1 MGINTSFIS
10 NKNSKEVI
18 NNSPKLPLATDL
30 ADGEI
35 AVNFAKDY
43 ETLAIKNESGDVVTF
58 SSDNKFYK
66 KLETSGATEIQT
78 ALGNKQ
84 DTLELVN
91 PSAETKV
98 GLVNS
103 LSQYY
108 DTNIGKGAVIEG
120 DGYEYNGTTYNVVA
134 SGDYSHAEGRA
145 TQANGNY
152 SHAEG
157 NGTSATSNSS
167 HAEGQGTQASGSYSH
182 AEGDT
187 TQASGNSSHA
197 EGNYTQAFG
206 GYSHA
211 EGYTTTASGDYSHA
225 EGSNTIASGYYSHAE
240 GDTTK
245 SIGSKSHA
253 EGSYTQANGMFSHAE
268 GVNTQAIGISSHAE
282 GVHTIANN
290 ESEHASG
297 QYNVSSSASTTFGDS
312 GNTLFSVGNGVYKGP
327 RHNAFEIRQNG
338 DIYITSGGTD
348 IKLQDHLGGSGSQI
362 QSDWD
367 ESDITSDAYIKN
379 RPFYGSTGY
388 TVIYNETINC
398 EQNGP
403 THGGTNFTPT
413 EELIVGKT
421 YKVTIDSDEYVVKA
435 VSPTALNLN
444 ENWSTPFNDTWSIF
458 KSGNYYSICINGAI
472 GQTKS
477 VKIEKQYLIVEKQIE
492 SEYVDLSNYY
502 NKTECDNKYL
512 TAQTQSDWNQ
522 NYQYSASFIKNKPFG
537 VETYV
542 KSEKVY
548 EGTFNR
554 STYSTEEFKQVYWD
568 GNISSNIL
576 SVGDYIRLVING
588 EDRGDY
594 AKVVSN
600 SGTIWKV
607 NYRDSANGYSLYPN
621 YNNNSGQL
629 NFYGLNANPA
639 TNLPSGDTISVEI
652 WKCALGE
659 KKLDNK
665 YVDYENSSYIK
676 AIENS
681 IPKIWTGTQ
690 SEYDALTNKDSST
703 IYFIK

>member
-66 KLETSGATEIQT
+66 KSETSGATEIQT

-84 DTLELVN
+84 DILV
-91 PSAETKV
+91 S
-98 GLVNS
+98 G
-103 LSQYY
+103 
-108 DTNIGKGAVIEG
+108 TNIKTI
-120 DGYEYNGTTYNVVA
+120 NN
-134 SGDYSHAEGRA
+134 
-145 TQANGNY
+145 
-152 SHAEG
+152 
-157 NGTSATSNSS
+157 TSIL
-167 HAEGQGTQASGSYSH
+167 G
-182 AEGDT
+182 
-187 TQASGNSSHA
+187 SGNI
-197 EGNYTQAFG
+197 
-206 GYSHA
+206 
-211 EGYTTTASGDYSHA
+211 
-225 EGSNTIASGYYSHAE
+225 TIE
-240 GDTTK
+240 
-245 SIGSKSHA
+245 
-253 EGSYTQANGMFSHAE
+253 
-268 GVNTQAIGISSHAE
+268 
-282 GVHTIANN
+282 
-290 ESEHASG
+290 
-297 QYNVSSSASTTFGDS
+297 
-312 GNTLFSVGNGVYKGP
+312 
-327 RHNAFEIRQNG
+327 
-338 DIYITSGGTD
+338 
-348 IKLQDHLGGSGSQI
+348 GGSGSQI

-379 RPFYGSTGY
+379 RPFYGSIGY

-458 KSGNYYSICINGAI
+458 KLPYNYTICINGAI

-477 VKIEKQYLIVEKQIE
+477 VKIEKQYSIVEKQID

-548 EGTFNR
+548 EGTFTR

-568 GNISSNIL
+568 GNISTNIL
-576 SVGDYIRLVING
+576 SVGDYIRLVINS

-594 AKVVSN
+594 TKVVSN
-600 SGTIWKV
+600 SNSWKV
-607 NYRDSANGYSLYPN
+607 NYSDSANGYSLYPGSN
-621 YNNNSGQL
+621 AQL
-629 NFYGLNANPA
+629 NFYGVGATPA

-652 WKCALGE
+652 WKCTLGE
-659 KKLDNK
+659 TKLDNK

-676 AIENS
+676 SIENS

-690 SEYDALTNKDSST
+690 SEYDAITNKDSST